1 MLNNNNVPYIDKQ
14 NTDELEFD
22 INPKLTQSQQTQLK
36 IINTYYKDCFAQHSI
51 DLGAIDVRDIPIPT
65 TTTTE
70 PVNLPPYRLTE
81 QQVKIE
87 NKGSKFAYRYKYQML
102 HM

>member
-1 MLNNNNVPYIDKQ
+1 MLNYNNVPFIDKQ

-36 IINTYYKDCFAQHSI
+36 IILNTYYKDCFAKHSM
-51 DLGAIDVRDIPIPT
+51 DLGAIDVGDIPIPT

-70 PVNLPPYRLTE
+70 PVNLPPYGLALTE
-81 QQVKIE
+81 QQELQRKIIE
-87 NKGSKFAYRYKYQML
+87 L
-102 HM
+102 